1 MEGRVEEARMREVVA
16 VRRAAI
22 GDVGMGNGRAKEKV

>member
-1 MEGRVEEARMREVVA
+1 MEGRVEEVKRREVVA

-22 GDVGMGNGRAKEKV
+22 GDVGMGNCRAEEKV